1 MCLCWHRLTNTC
13 DCVDAGD
20 DEDDELDQDPAVDD
34 DEDDD
39 DDDDDEDDDDQENAG
54 PTMADLVSGK
64 YVRSL
69 QKLPI
74 LVIAV

>member
-1 MCLCWHRLTNTC
+1 MCLCSHRFTSTC
-13 DCVDAGD
+13 NCVDAGD

-34 DEDDD
+34 DEDD

-74 LVIAV
+74 LVISV